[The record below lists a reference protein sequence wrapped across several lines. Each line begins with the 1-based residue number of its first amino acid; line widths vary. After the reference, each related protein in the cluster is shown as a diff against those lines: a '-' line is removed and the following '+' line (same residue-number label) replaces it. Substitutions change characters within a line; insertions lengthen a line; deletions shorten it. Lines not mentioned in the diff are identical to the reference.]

1 MYKLKHSQKEKVRSF
16 VQLTHASEKVM
27 QLKSRRSVAVFCLN
41 RNDWRLDSACD
52 MYFSHPELYGAT
64 DKHAVDRQKVEALFE
79 KYADQYGQFLLCAT
93 VSLHPVQS
101 SADRKIGPSGVEAF
115 LKDLHLSSDDLL
127 VLVLAW
133 KMRAKTQCEFTKNEF
148 VNGLLEMRC
157 DTIEKL
163 RNKLEK
169 FRTELQDEDNFRD
182 FYQFTFLFA
191 KSPTQKGLA
200 LIVFRFSAFN
210 SQFADVEMAIGY
222 WRLILAGRF
231 FHLDNWCNFLQSARR
246 KPITRDTWN
255 LVLDFSKVICND
267 LSNYDTQ
274 GAWPTLL
281 DEFVEYMRKNME
293 KQNMELQ

>member
-16 VQLTHASEKVM
+16 MQLTQASEK
-27 QLKSRRSVAVFCLN
+27 VAVFCLS

-64 DKHAVDRQKVEALFE
+64 EKHGVDRQKVEALFE
-79 KYADQYGQFLLCAT
+79 KYADQYEST
-93 VSLHPVQS
+93 V
-101 SADRKIGPSGVEAF
+101 DRKIGPSGVEAF
-115 LKDLHLSSDDLL
+115 LRDLHLSSDDIL

-148 VNGLLEMRC
+148 VNGLLEMKC

-169 FRTELQDEDNFRD
+169 YRAELQDEDNFRD
-182 FYQFTFLFA
+182 FYQFTFHFA
-191 KSPTQKGLA
+191 KSPTQKGL
-200 LIVFRFSAFN
+200 
-210 SQFADVEMAIGY
+210 DVEMAIGY

-231 FHLDNWCNFLQSARR
+231 YHLDNWCNFLQSARR

-293 KQNMELQ
+293 KQSMELQ